1 VQEVQEVIARVSA
14 SVSTFSSPDGVGVED
29 GFNGGLLE
37 SGVVAEQSAA
47 DEVEKGTC
55 EKTAVFLG
63 TFNKK
68 TYLCT
73 A

>member
-1 VQEVQEVIARVSA
+1 M
-14 SVSTFSSPDGVGVED
+14 ED